1 MTLRPTDM
9 LVIQSAIDDYER
21 KYPRRPA
28 PTAEVALAWRVGK
41 REAARVL
48 SRAGGATPETEVAEQ
63 ECGPLAWAFEK
74 LKLRLDR
81 LSVPDDEPLESIE
94 NAIPWLKGV
103 LVVGGW
109 SAGAVVA
116 VSVFFFGALVGGFK

>member
-9 LVIQSAIDDYER
+9 LVIQSAIDDYEK
-21 KYPRRPA
+21 KYPRRPE
-28 PTAEVALAWRVGK
+28 PTAEVALAWRLGK

-48 SRAGGATPETEVAEQ
+48 SRADDSTPAAEVVEQ

-74 LKLRLDR
+74 IRLRFDR
-81 LSVPDDEPLESIE
+81 WSVPDDEPLETLEDS
-94 NAIPWLKGV
+94 IPWLRGV

-116 VSVFFFGALVGGFK
+116 VSLFFFGALVGGFK

>member
-1 MTLRPTDM
+1 MALRPTDM

-28 PTAEVALAWRVGK
+28 PTAEVALTWRVGK

-48 SRAGGATPETEVAEQ
+48 GQAGEASLKAETDEQ
-63 ECGPLAWAFEK
+63 ECGPIAWAIEK
-74 LKLRLDR
+74 LRLRLDR
-81 LSVPDDEPLESIE
+81 THGVDDESFETVE
-94 NAIPWLKGV
+94 EAMPWLRGL

-116 VSVFFFGALVGGFK
+116 VSLFFFGALVGGYK

>member
-1 MTLRPTDM
+1 MALRPTDM

-28 PTAEVALAWRVGK
+28 PTAEVALTWRVGK

-48 SRAGGATPETEVAEQ
+48 GQAGEASVQSEADGQ
-63 ECGPLAWAFEK
+63 ECGPLAWAMER
-74 LKLRLDR
+74 LRLRLDR
-81 LSVPDDEPLESIE
+81 THRPDDESFETVE
-94 NAIPWLKGV
+94 EAMPWLRGL

-116 VSVFFFGALVGGFK
+116 VSLFFFGALVGGYK

>member
-21 KYPRRPA
+21 RYPRRPA
-28 PTAEVALAWRVGK
+28 PTAEVALAWRLGK

-48 SRAGGATPETEVAEQ
+48 SQAGETQPNTEMAEQ
-63 ECGPLAWAFEK
+63 ECGPFAWGFER
-74 LKLRLDR
+74 LRLRLDR
-81 LSVPDDEPLESIE
+81 WRVPDDEPLESIE
-94 NAIPWLKGV
+94 NSIPWLKGV

-116 VSVFFFGALVGGFK
+116 VSLFFFGALVGGYK